1 VLRCQ
6 SEYEQYHTVNNS
18 SVVSSLSRTYRVLYE
33 LPFTRNEGLVPGTVQ
48 QYSTVYVQCRTV
60 QNKVSFAGGASFV
73 GGEISLLYEIG
84 TVQYSSTVQCTYS
97 VVQYKIR
104 FLSLGVRHLWEGR
117 FRYCTRLVQYDVLY
131 YSVCFS
137 RSVLTWIR
145 FVRKLRS
152 PIVRSLRANFDLR

>member
-60 QNKVSFAGGASFV
+60 QNKVSFAGGASCGRGDFV
-73 GGEISLLYEIG
+73 TVRDWYSTTYCIIQYASHVAYLHGYGLY
-84 TVQYSSTVQCTYS
+84 
-97 VVQYKIR
+97 
-104 FLSLGVRHLWEGR
+104 
-117 FRYCTRLVQYDVLY
+117 
-131 YSVCFS
+131 
-137 RSVLTWIR
+137 
-145 FVRKLRS
+145 
-152 PIVRSLRANFDLR
+152 ANSDLR

>member
-84 TVQYSSTVQCTYS
+84 TVRRTV
-97 VVQYKIR
+97 
-104 FLSLGVRHLWEGR
+104 L
-117 FRYCTRLVQYDVLY
+117 
-131 YSVCFS
+131 FS
-137 RSVLTWIR
+137 MLLT
-145 FVRKLRS
+145 
-152 PIVRSLRANFDLR
+152 